1 MLTIWSL
8 VRIFSVGAVS
18 MAEPLRP
25 RGRPRLR
32 SRLVAAARSLLDE
45 EGPAALTA
53 RAVAQRAGVTEA
65 TVFNNFGARHGLL
78 LALVREGI
86 PEYGDFV
93 AQVEHG
99 PQTSIDAWL
108 IGVFHAAW
116 AFMRATMPL
125 TGHQVLSRRGEPQD
139 APPSPF
145 FDAHQVLTA
154 QLTRLLGEGRLTPHT
169 DAASAAMLLLGA
181 AIHAAASELTQGSVA
196 VGTSPTELAERIV
209 AQMGLGELE

>member
-1 MLTIWSL
+1 MCSR
-8 VRIFSVGAVS
+8 VRLLPARAVN

-32 SRLVAAARSLLDE
+32 SRLVAAARSLLDD

-53 RAVAQRAGVTEA
+53 RAVAQRAGVAEA
-65 TVFNNFGARHGLL
+65 TVFNNFGDRHGLL

-86 PEYGDFV
+86 PEYGAFI
-93 AQVEHG
+93 AQVERG
-99 PQTSIDAWL
+99 PEASIDAWL
-108 IGVFHAAW
+108 IEVFHAAW

-125 TGHQVLSRRGEPQD
+125 TGHQVLSRRSEPQE
-139 APPSPF
+139 APSSPF

-154 QLTRLLGEGRLTPHT
+154 QFARLLDDGRLAPGT

-181 AIHAAASELTQGSVA
+181 TIHAAASELTQGSFA
-196 VGTSPTELAERIV
+196 VGTSLTELAERIV
-209 AQMGLGELE
+209 AQLGLGALE